1 LPEVRIVTPSD
12 PEMRGCQLSLRF
24 EGPKDAEDVLA
35 GLERRGVMCDV
46 RRPNIIR
53 VAPMPLYTSFL
64 DVYGFVEALQSVLSD
79 EQRL

>member
-1 LPEVRIVTPSD
+1 MRIVTPSAPD
-12 PEMRGCQLSLRF
+12 MRGCHLSLTF
-24 EGPKDAEDVLA
+24 EGPKDAKDVLA

-79 EQRL
+79 EQRF